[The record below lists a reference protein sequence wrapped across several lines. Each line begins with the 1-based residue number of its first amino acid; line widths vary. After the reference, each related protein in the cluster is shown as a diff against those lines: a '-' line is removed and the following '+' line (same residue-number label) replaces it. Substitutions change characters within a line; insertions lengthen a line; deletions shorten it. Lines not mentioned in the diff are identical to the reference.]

1 MSSSPRVK
9 SLVLGVLAI
18 WLLSQA
24 CSLIPKRVTQP
35 NIYQEPEVESS
46 TTLFA
51 DFEEDLLDDIQREI
65 KNHTS
70 GT

>member
-35 NIYQEPEVESS
+35 NIYQEPEVEIQHHP
-46 TTLFA
+46 LCRFRRRFA
-51 DFEEDLLDDIQREI
+51 
-65 KNHTS
+65 
-70 GT
+70 G